1 MNFAMVTGIDVTPN
15 LYYYVAKIRI
25 ISQTSIIRQHL
36 FGLLLLAID
45 KNSNKN
51 FLSAKKETFCDISRN
66 EMNHQ
71 FYRIVY
77 QYPFWC
83 KLSDTVFEANYVFE
97 GILLPISYIICIWI
111 NSYRFGIA
119 SIRPTSGIVECP

>member
-1 MNFAMVTGIDVTPN
+1 MSLKGLMNFAMVTGIDVTPN

-51 FLSAKKETFCDISRN
+51 LLSAKKESYCDISRI

-71 FYRIVY
+71 FYRIVH

-83 KLSDTVFEANYVFE
+83 KLSDTGVPDSWYWS
-97 GILLPISYIICIWI
+97 IS
-111 NSYRFGIA
+111 
-119 SIRPTSGIVECP
+119 

>member
-1 MNFAMVTGIDVTPN
+1 MRLKPMSLNGLMNFAMVTGIDVTPN

-51 FLSAKKETFCDISRN
+51 LLSAKKESYCDISRI

-71 FYRIVY
+71 T
-77 QYPFWC
+77 QM
-83 KLSDTVFEANYVFE
+83 D
-97 GILLPISYIICIWI
+97 YIGLNPVLFPKRHSFFN
-111 NSYRFGIA
+111 NS
-119 SIRPTSGIVECP
+119 CH

>member
-1 MNFAMVTGIDVTPN
+1 MRLKPMSLNGLMNFAMVTGIDVTPY

-51 FLSAKKETFCDISRN
+51 FLSAKKESFCDISRI
-66 EMNHQ
+66 EMNHL
-71 FYRIVY
+71 FYRIVH

-83 KLSDTVFEANYVFE
+83 KLSDTGVPDGWYWS
-97 GILLPISYIICIWI
+97 IS
-111 NSYRFGIA
+111 
-119 SIRPTSGIVECP
+119 

>member
-1 MNFAMVTGIDVTPN
+1 MSLNGLMNFAMVTGIDVTPN

-51 FLSAKKETFCDISRN
+51 LLSAQKESFCDISRI

-71 FYRIVY
+71 AQI
-77 QYPFWC
+77 
-83 KLSDTVFEANYVFE
+83 
-97 GILLPISYIICIWI
+97 
-111 NSYRFGIA
+111 
-119 SIRPTSGIVECP
+119 

>member
-1 MNFAMVTGIDVTPN
+1 MSLNGLMNFAMVTGIDVTPN

-51 FLSAKKETFCDISRN
+51 FLSAKKETYCDISRN

-71 FYRIVY
+71 AQMDYIGLNPVMFPKRH
-77 QYPFWC
+77 PF
-83 KLSDTVFEANYVFE
+83 FN
-97 GILLPISYIICIWI
+97 
-111 NSYRFGIA
+111 NS
-119 SIRPTSGIVECP
+119 CH

>member
-36 FGLLLLAID
+36 FGLLLLDID

-51 FLSAKKETFCDISRN
+51 LLSAKKESYCDISRI

-71 FYRIVY
+71 YRIVH

-83 KLSDTVFEANYVFE
+83 KLSDTGVPDSWYWS
-97 GILLPISYIICIWI
+97 IS
-111 NSYRFGIA
+111 
-119 SIRPTSGIVECP
+119 

>member
-1 MNFAMVTGIDVTPN
+1 MRLKPMSLNGLMNFAMVTGIDVTPN

-51 FLSAKKETFCDISRN
+51 LLSAKKESFCDISRN
-66 EMNHQ
+66 EMNHPVIESSISIL
-71 FYRIVY
+71 FGVSYLILEY
-77 QYPFWC
+77 QTGGTGVS
-83 KLSDTVFEANYVFE
+83 LSWYC
-97 GILLPISYIICIWI
+97 L
-111 NSYRFGIA
+111 
-119 SIRPTSGIVECP
+119 

>member
-1 MNFAMVTGIDVTPN
+1 MSLKGLMNFAMVTGIDVTPN

-51 FLSAKKETFCDISRN
+51 FLSAKKESCCDILSIEIN
-66 EMNHQ
+66 YIPIESSISIL
-71 FYRIVY
+71 FGVSYLILEY
-77 QYPFWC
+77 QTAGTGVS
-83 KLSDTVFEANYVFE
+83 LS
-97 GILLPISYIICIWI
+97 
-111 NSYRFGIA
+111 
-119 SIRPTSGIVECP
+119 

>member
-1 MNFAMVTGIDVTPN
+1 MVTGIDVTPY

-51 FLSAKKETFCDISRN
+51 FLSAKKETYCDISRN

-71 FYRIVY
+71 LFYRIVH

-97 GILLPISYIICIWI
+97 GM
-111 NSYRFGIA
+111 
-119 SIRPTSGIVECP
+119 